1 VHRRLRDWGLCT
13 TVSNFFKHYLMV
25 TANQVSYVA
34 RKVDLT
40 ERGGGEG
47 AWSEAAV
54 RHTELDLKIKHSR
67 KAD

>member
-1 VHRRLRDWGLCT
+1 
-13 TVSNFFKHYLMV
+13 MV